1 MNTYFIQNATV
12 IYLSSFSWW
21 PIDLFTLYVFLFSI
35 FGLRCGTP
43 ENCSFKCRPR
53 HVSARQSSSSSSSSF
68 VAPDGSQGHACTCI
82 CMHNLGRDKGQFPG
96 EHHVVWSWES
106 KTYKLK
112 GLLVD
117 CFCFFLKLVLNDMF
131 YHRVKWLNKTTES
144 FVWKFVC
151 LFLMKFL
158 LIFLQFTLFY
168 YFLAQYL
175 QFRSKLECFLF
186 LSLRM

>member
-1 MNTYFIQNATV
+1 MNMYFIQNATL

-21 PIDLFTLYVFLFSI
+21 PIDLFTLHVFCFPFSDYVMVPQRTVLSSVVLCTWVHVNHHHHHHQVSSRQMAHKAMRARTYVCIIEEETNANSLENTRGLKLGKQNIQAKRSI
-35 FGLRCGTP
+35 
-43 ENCSFKCRPR
+43 
-53 HVSARQSSSSSSSSF
+53 
-68 VAPDGSQGHACTCI
+68 
-82 CMHNLGRDKGQFPG
+82 GR
-96 EHHVVWSWES
+96 
-106 KTYKLK
+106 L
-112 GLLVD
+112 LLV
-117 CFCFFLKLVLNDMF
+117 FLKLVLNNMF

-168 YFLAQYL
+168 YLLAQYL
-175 QFRSKLECFLF
+175 LFRSKLECFLF